1 MNVNDQAVQIIVEA
15 IQKAIAQSKSPKS
28 DYEGIVTGTKGNH
41 CTVLIDGQSYSIKN
55 GTSIVFKN
63 GDKVLVHCVNGN
75 FNKKVIIAK
84 M

>member
-1 MNVNDQAVQIIVEA
+1 MNVNDKAVQIIVEA
-15 IQKAIAQSKSPKS
+15 IQKAITQSQAPRS
-28 DYEGIVTGTKGNH
+28 DYEGIVTGIKDNY
-41 CTVLIDGQSYSIKN
+41 CTVLIDGQSYNIKN
-55 GTSIVFKN
+55 GTSVVFKN